1 MAATHPPRRRRR
13 PGGDRGSTTTEVVL
27 YAPLLMLLVLLG
39 VQFATWGLAQLAV
52 QHAAHHA
59 LQTTRVQGGTVAAGQ
74 ADADAVL
81 TQIAGT
87 LVSDRQIQVTR
98 TADTATVRISAAAPQ
113 VVPFLT
119 LGVSTTVAAPVE
131 RFRPD
136 LDTLGLGLS
145 RGGHR

>member
-1 MAATHPPRRRRR
+1 MAATHPPRRR

-81 TQIAGT
+81 THIAGS
-87 LVSDRQIQVTR
+87 LVSGRQISVTR
-98 TADTATVRISAAAPQ
+98 TTDTATVHIRADAPR

-119 LGVSTTVAAPVE
+119 LRVSTTVVAPVE

-136 LDTLGLGLS
+136 TDLLGLAGQAGD
-145 RGGHR
+145 R